1 MNRFILEMG
10 MGTSLHRGD
19 YQKAAERAIE
29 DALRHSTIPMI
40 KTLGLNHADMQVK
53 VTIGVAEPDE
63 IDTEALAKRLPRG
76 TASVTAVKGGHNV
89 HHPDLDETNIIAT
102 AAVEAFLPKQT

>member
-10 MGTSLHRGD
+10 TGTSLHQGD

-40 KTLGLNHADMQVK
+40 KTLGIDHTQMQVK
-53 VTIGVAEPDE
+53 VTIGVAEPDKL
-63 IDTEALAKRLPRG
+63 DTEALATRLPRG
-76 TASVTAVKGGHNV
+76 TATVTAVKGGHNV
-89 HHPDLDETNIIAT
+89 HNPDLDEVNIVAT
-102 AAVEAFLPKQT
+102 AAVEAFLPKQA

>member
-19 YQKAAERAIE
+19 YQQAAERAIE

-40 KTLGLNHADMQVK
+40 KARGIDHKAMQVK
-53 VTIGVAEPDE
+53 VTVGVAEPE
-63 IDTEALAKRLPRG
+63 KLDTDALAQRLPRG
-76 TASVTAVKGGHNV
+76 TATVTAVKGGHNV
-89 HHPDLDETNIIAT
+89 VNAELGETNIVAT
-102 AAVEAFLPKQT
+102 AAVEAFLPKQA

>member
-10 MGTSLHRGD
+10 MGASLHQGD

-40 KTLGLNHADMQVK
+40 KTLGIPHKQMQVK
-53 VTIGVAEPDE
+53 VTVGVAEPE
-63 IDTEALAKRLPRG
+63 KLDTEALAQRLPRG
-76 TASVTAVKGGHNV
+76 TATVTAVKGGHNV
-89 HHPDLDETNIIAT
+89 HNTELDEINIIAT
-102 AAVEAFLPKQT
+102 AAIEAFLPKQT